1 MNLLKQLQ
9 RMNELADEGVIR
21 RVKSTKPEHQHLVMF
36 KYIFGLSNWLNSDIL
51 DARGIVFNELSGQ
64 VVLRPYRKFFNE
76 GQYSHY
82 RDSNP
87 PEFITNQEELEELIK
102 LTEPPTE
109 YKELIIQ
116 DKLDGSMISLSGGLT
131 VSSGSFDSEHVE
143 KFTEHMNEVYGQDF
157 MTLIQYYTL
166 IQGITL
172 VFEYINPDFNPIVV
186 QYPKEKVVLHG
197 VIRNIDG
204 YEEQRLYHSFY
215 RNVFERPYIYPR
227 DINIDKLMDSLEEKD
242 VEGLVLKYITDDGVF
257 RLKRKTSNYLKKHGL
272 SMSLNVSSKAS
283 IRHVLEYLIN
293 DEFDD
298 IEEELKN
305 MTPNKVKALEII
317 REEFQYWQKLE
328 TMVTNNPKLFDDY
341 RLGGEAKKRFFE
353 EVKTKVE
360 NVGDLFI
367 VLKHYESKDL
377 YDKLLSKMV
386 NRAREKIRGEFGR

>member
-1 MNLLKQLQ
+1 
-9 RMNELADEGVIR
+9 MNELADEGVIR